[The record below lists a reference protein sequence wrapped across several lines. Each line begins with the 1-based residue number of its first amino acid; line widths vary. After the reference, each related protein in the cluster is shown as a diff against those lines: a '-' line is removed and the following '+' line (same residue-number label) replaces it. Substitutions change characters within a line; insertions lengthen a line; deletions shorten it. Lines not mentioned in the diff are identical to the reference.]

1 MPECLMTSNL
11 DARAH
16 AREAA
21 TTKRRGVPSRRGEPE
36 A

>member
-1 MPECLMTSNL
+1 MTSNL
-11 DARAH
+11 PARAY

>member
-21 TTKRRGVPSRRGEPE
+21 MAKRHGVPSRRGEPG

>member
-1 MPECLMTSNL
+1 MTFNL

-21 TTKRRGVPSRRGEPE
+21 TTKRRVVPSRRGEPK